1 MRLEVMQPTSAPI
14 TESIAPQWQG
24 PLLQLALAWAALLAL
39 CAGDWAAMVGH
50 WWSNSTYNHIL
61 LVPPIIAWLVWQRL
75 PELARLTPRAWW
87 PGLLALGAALLVWLL
102 GNISGL
108 ATASQLGAVAMLP
121 ASVLALLGPRVAYA
135 LLFPLFYSAFLVPF
149 GDELVPALQTIT
161 ADITIALTHASGIP
175 AEIEGVF
182 IDTPVGLFEVA
193 EACSGV
199 KFLVAMVALGA
210 LVANQCFQSVW
221 RRAAFM
227 VASVVVPILANGV
240 RAWGTIYIAQFQGI
254 EFAAGFDHI
263 FYGWIFFAVVMGI
276 LIGAGWR
283 FFDRSMD
290 DPAIDLS
297 DIEGARWIAP
307 LERFSAA
314 GSTVLAGIGIL
325 AVAMAAWAGAARA
338 LEADLPQAIALPQ
351 VAGWEQVPTEQAWA
365 WRPHAP
371 GADRRLFGT
380 YRSASGQQVD
390 VFLAYYGAQ
399 EEGREAGAY
408 GEGAQ
413 PPGTE
418 WRWLGEAPAIDGG
431 KGDWLQAVGIHPRL
445 AMTWYRH
452 GDWMGSSRLELKA
465 LTMRDRLLFTAR
477 PTATLIVSAEGEG
490 AQAEAAVADFLAAI
504 GPSGKW
510 MDRIV
515 GLD

>member
-1 MRLEVMQPTSAPI
+1 MRHEVISPTRAPL
-14 TESIAPQWQG
+14 TESLAPQWRV
-24 PLLQLALAWAALLAL
+24 PLLHLALAWAAQLAL
-39 CAGDWAAMVGH
+39 FAGDWAAMAGH

-61 LVPPIIAWLVWQRL
+61 LVPLIIAWLVWQRL

-87 PGLLALGAALLVWLL
+87 PGLLALAGAMLVWLL
-102 GNISGL
+102 GNVSGL

-121 ASVLALLGPRVAYA
+121 ASVLALFGPRVSYA
-135 LLFPLFYSAFLVPF
+135 LLFPLFYSVFLVPI
-149 GDELVPALQTIT
+149 GEELVPVLQMIT
-161 ADITIALTHASGIP
+161 ADITIALTHFSGIP

-199 KFLVAMVALGA
+199 KFLIAMVALGA
-210 LVANQCFQSVW
+210 LIANQCFRSVW

-227 VASVVVPILANGV
+227 AASVIVPILANGV

-263 FYGWIFFAVVMGI
+263 FYGWIFFAVVMTI

-283 FFDRSMD
+283 FFDRSVD
-290 DPAIDLS
+290 EPAIDLAE
-297 DIEGARWIAP
+297 IEGARWIAP
-307 LERFSAA
+307 LERITAPGWAVLVGIAA
-314 GSTVLAGIGIL
+314 LAL
-325 AVAMAAWAGAARA
+325 ATTAWAGAARA
-338 LEADLPQAIALPQ
+338 VEAPLPQAIVLPQ
-351 VAGWEQVPTEQAWA
+351 VAGWEQVPTEQAWP
-365 WRPHAP
+365 WLPQAP

-380 YRSASGQQVD
+380 YRSDSGQRVD
-390 VFLAYYGAQ
+390 IFLAYYGAQ

-431 KGDWLQAVGIHPRL
+431 KGERLQAVGVHPRL

-452 GDWMGSSRLELKA
+452 GDWTGSSRLELKA

-477 PTATLIVSAEGEG
+477 PTATMIVSAEGGGEE
-490 AQAEAAVADFLAAI
+490 AQAAISDFLGAV

>member
-1 MRLEVMQPTSAPI
+1 MSPTRAPL
-14 TESIAPQWQG
+14 TESIAPQWRV
-24 PLLQLALAWAALLAL
+24 PLLQLSLGWAAMLAL
-39 CAGDWAAMVGH
+39 FAGDWAAMAAH
-50 WWSNSTYNHIL
+50 WWNTSTYNHIL
-61 LVPPIIAWLVWQRL
+61 LIPAIIAWLVWQRL

-87 PGLLALGAALLVWLL
+87 PGLVALGGALLVWLL

-121 ASVLALLGPRVAYA
+121 ASVLALLGPRVSYA
-135 LLFPLFYSAFLVPF
+135 LLFPLFYSGFLVPI
-149 GDELVPALQTIT
+149 GEELVPVLQMIT
-161 ADITIALTHASGIP
+161 ADITIALTHLSGIP

-210 LVANQCFQSVW
+210 LIANQCFRSVW
-221 RRAAFM
+221 RRMAFM
-227 VASVVVPILANGV
+227 AACVIVPILANGV

-254 EFAAGFDHI
+254 EFAAGFDHV
-263 FYGWIFFAVVMGI
+263 FYGWIFFAVVMAI

-283 FFDRSMD
+283 FFDRGMD
-290 DPAIDLS
+290 EPAIYLA

-307 LERFSAA
+307 LERFIAPGWA
-314 GSTVLAGIGIL
+314 VLAGIAAL
-325 AVAMAAWAGAARA
+325 ALTTTAWASAARA
-338 LEADLPQAIALPQ
+338 VEAPLPQAIALPQ
-351 VAGWEQVPTEQAWA
+351 VAGWEQVPTEQAWP

-371 GADRRLFGT
+371 GADRRLFGS
-380 YRSASGQQVD
+380 YRSESGQRVD
-390 VFLAYYGAQ
+390 VFLAFYGAQ

-418 WRWLGEAPAIDGG
+418 WRWLGEAHSIKGG
-431 KGDWLQAVGIHPRL
+431 KGEQLQAVGLHPRL

-452 GDWMGSSRLELKA
+452 GDWTGSSRLELKA

-477 PTATLIVSAEGEG
+477 PTATMIVSAEGSG
-490 AQAEAAVADFLAAI
+490 DAAEAVISDFIGAI

>member
-1 MRLEVMQPTSAPI
+1 MRLDAISPTRAPL
-14 TESIAPQWQG
+14 TESIVPQWRA
-24 PLLQLALAWAALLAL
+24 PLLQLALAWVALLAL
-39 CAGDWAAMVGH
+39 FAGEWAAMMGH

-61 LVPPIIAWLVWQRL
+61 LVPPILVWLVWQRL
-75 PELARLTPRAWW
+75 PELALLTPRAWW
-87 PGLLALGAALLVWLL
+87 PGLVALGAALLVWLL

-121 ASVLALLGPRVAYA
+121 ASVLALLGPRASYA
-135 LLFPLFYSAFLVPF
+135 LLFPLFYSVFLVPI
-149 GDELVPALQTIT
+149 GEELVPVLQMIT
-161 ADITIALTHASGIP
+161 ADITIALTHLSGIP

-210 LVANQCFQSVW
+210 LIANQCFRSVW

-227 VASVVVPILANGV
+227 AASVIVPILANGV

-263 FYGWIFFAVVMGI
+263 FYGWIFFAVVMAT
-276 LIGAGWR
+276 LVGAGWR
-283 FFDRSMD
+283 FFDRSVD
-290 DPAIDLS
+290 EPAIDLAE
-297 DIEGARWIAP
+297 IQGAGWITS
-307 LERFSAA
+307 LERFAA
-314 GSTVLAGIGIL
+314 PGWAVLASL
-325 AVAMAAWAGAARA
+325 AALAIATTAWAGVARA
-338 LEADLPQAIALPQ
+338 VEAPLPQAIVLPQ
-351 VAGWEQVPTEQAWA
+351 VAGWEQVPTEQGWP
-365 WRPHAP
+365 WRPQAP

-380 YRSASGQQVD
+380 YRSASGARVD
-390 VFLAYYGAQ
+390 VFLAYYAAQ

-431 KGDWLQAVGIHPRL
+431 KADRLQAVGVHPRL

-452 GDWMGSSRLELKA
+452 GDWTGSSRLELKA

-477 PTATLIVSAEGEG
+477 PTATLIVSAEGSG
-490 AQAEAAVADFLAAI
+490 DAAQAAISDFIGAI